1 MDKRIIISLAL
12 MTVLSLGMKAQGT
25 DNELETD
32 FGARLNVTADAK
44 IKKGFHWTVEAEARM
59 RESFSELGRLQ
70 AGTGFTYKLNDYL
83 KVGAGYIFMENK
95 NSSDEW
101 KIRHRF
107 YGNATV
113 GFKAGD
119 WRISLKERLQLT
131 HRDVNNRF
139 QDTPNSIALKS
150 RLKVAYKG
158 IHAWTPYVYGELRN
172 VFNDPACSAT
182 WSTASQAYSDYSF
195 LGYSDAYF
203 NRLRGCLG
211 TELKV
216 SYQSAFD
223 FYILL
228 DYNYDK
234 DIDTNKEGTKLK
246 SLTYDRKLMTSLG
259 VSYIF
264 SF

>member
-1 MDKRIIISLAL
+1 MA
-12 MTVLSLGMKAQGT
+12 VLPLGMKAQGT

-59 RESFSELGRLQ
+59 RENFSELGRLQ

-107 YGNATV
+107 YGN
-113 GFKAGD
+113 
-119 WRISLKERLQLT
+119 

-139 QDTPNSIALKS
+139 QDTPYSIALKS

-158 IHAWTPYVYGELRN
+158 SHAWTPYVYGELIN

-216 SYQSAFD
+216 SNQSAFD

>member
-1 MDKRIIISLAL
+1 MLP
-12 MTVLSLGMKAQGT
+12 LGLKAQGT

-32 FGARLNVTADAK
+32 FGARFNVTADYK
-44 IKKGFHWTVEAEARM
+44 IVKGFHWTVDAEARM
-59 RESFSELGRLQ
+59 KDNFSEVGRLQ
-70 AGTGFTYKLNDYL
+70 AGTGFSYKLNDHL
-83 KVGAGYIFMENK
+83 KLGAGYIFMENK

-107 YGNATV
+107 YGNATL
-113 GFKAGD
+113 GFRAGD
-119 WRISLKERLQLT
+119 WRFSLKERLQLT
-131 HRDVNNRF
+131 HRDVNNKF
-139 QDTPNSIALKS
+139 QDTPNSLALKS
-150 RLKVAYKG
+150 RFKVSYKG
-158 IHAWTPYVYGELRN
+158 LDAWTPYAYAELRN

-195 LGYSDAYF
+195 LGYTDTYF

-211 TELKV
+211 TELKLNK
-216 SYQSAFD
+216 QNALDLF
-223 FYILL
+223 ILL

-234 DIDTNKEGTKLK
+234 NIDTNKEGTKLK
-246 SLTYDRKLMTSLG
+246 SLTYDRMLRTSLG

>member
-1 MDKRIIISLAL
+1 M
-12 MTVLSLGMKAQGT
+12 
-25 DNELETD
+25 
-32 FGARLNVTADAK
+32 
-44 IKKGFHWTVEAEARM
+44 
-59 RESFSELGRLQ
+59 
-70 AGTGFTYKLNDYL
+70 
-83 KVGAGYIFMENK
+83 
-95 NSSDEW
+95 
-101 KIRHRF
+101 
-107 YGNATV
+107 
-113 GFKAGD
+113 
-119 WRISLKERLQLT
+119 
-131 HRDVNNRF
+131 
-139 QDTPNSIALKS
+139 
-150 RLKVAYKG
+150 
-158 IHAWTPYVYGELRN
+158 YGELRN